1 MDTSQEIQAT
11 LQSIYDKAIE
21 AMSGIMDTRNM
32 YIALYDEEMGDIEF
46 QLAYVNGERALDEE
60 RAKGKPWSP
69 RHFGDRKGLTEWVIR
84 HKRPLLIEKEFDAWV
99 AAQEDIEAY
108 PIGTKCWL
116 GAPMLLRDQ
125 VIGVIGLQNFEREGV
140 FDEHH
145 RDLLLTIAGQAATAI
160 ENARLFEVTRRV
172 AEERQRR
179 LTLVQEISQ
188 RMAEAGQES
197 DGVLELV
204 ARAAHD
210 VSGSDLTMIYHYD
223 PEAGSFSS
231 GVGINPAGEAIQLE
245 GNDLPGS
252 EGLTAH
258 IAASQEPLF
267 VENVEDRP
275 NISDF
280 ARRRQLQAF
289 AALPLTTGGMQPGRT
304 TVGVLFVNFSQPHPF
319 ATDEQEI
326 LRHLA
331 NQAAVTIAFAT
342 AQATAQAREQ
352 LAALGGATA
361 TLQHRLGNTI
371 NVILPAVMRLRRRGG
386 DDPTYHEI
394 LDTIERNVAVATQVI
409 RRMQEP
415 LHQQTFIR
423 VNINSL
429 LREAISKCA
438 EESDDRFPMVQLA
451 ITLPDFVKAKPAST
465 PSSLPQIAIITKFDD
480 SIPETYASSG
490 QLAEVFR
497 VLIENGIKAI
507 QPQAGSV
514 TITSRLE
521 MDRSR
526 QFVVITVRD
535 TGAGID
541 DDTRS
546 KLFKQPVPREEF
558 SQGAGLG
565 LWLSNIIVRGHQGH
579 IELQTTELSK
589 GSTFLVRLP
598 IQHQMSPGYGIGQ
611 EGEDL

>member
-11 LQSIYDKAIE
+11 LQRIYDRATQ

-32 YIALYDEEMGDIEF
+32 YIALYDAETGDIEF
-46 QLAYVNGERALDEE
+46 QLAYVNGERAPDEE
-60 RAKGKPWSP
+60 RARGKTWGP

-84 HKRPLLIEKEFDAWV
+84 HKQPLLIEKDFENWV
-99 AAQEDIEAY
+99 NSQDDLEAFS
-108 PIGTKCWL
+108 INTKCWL
-116 GAPMLLRDQ
+116 GAPMLLRDK
-125 VIGVIGLQNFEREGV
+125 VIGVIGLQNFEQEGV

-145 RDLLLTIAGQAATAI
+145 RELLLTIAGQVATAI
-160 ENARLFEVTRRV
+160 ENARLFQITRRA

-179 LTLVQEISQ
+179 LTLLQQISQ
-188 RMAEAGQES
+188 RMAEAGRES

-204 ARAAHD
+204 ARAAYD
-210 VSGSDLTMIYHYD
+210 ISGSELTAIYLYD
-223 PEAGSFSS
+223 QEAGNFTS

-245 GNDLPGS
+245 GDSLPDS

-258 IAASQEPLF
+258 IAASQEPIF

-275 NISDF
+275 DVSDF

-289 AALPLTTGGMQPGRT
+289 AGLPLTTGGMQPGRT

-319 ATDEQEI
+319 PADDQEI

-331 NQAAVTIAFAT
+331 NQAAVAIAYAT
-342 AQATAQAREQ
+342 AQTSAQAREQ

-386 DDPTYHEI
+386 DDDPIYHEI
-394 LDTIERNVAVATQVI
+394 LDTIERNVGIATQVI

-429 LREAISKCA
+429 LREAILKCVA
-438 EESDDRFPMVQLA
+438 ESYHF
-451 ITLPDFVKAKPAST
+451 
-465 PSSLPQIAIITKFDD
+465 SSVQIAVMFPD
-480 SIPETYASSG
+480 SAPETSASGGGASSQITIVTEFDEQIPQSYASSG
-490 QLAEVFR
+490 QLSEVFH
-497 VLIENGIKAI
+497 VLVENGIKAI
-507 QPQAGSV
+507 YPEAGSV
-514 TITSRLE
+514 IVRSRLE
-521 MDRSR
+521 NDRSR
-526 QFVVITVRD
+526 QFAVITISD
-535 TGAGID
+535 TGTGID
-541 DDTRS
+541 EVTRS
-546 KLFKQPVPREEF
+546 RLFKEPVPREDF
-558 SQGAGLG
+558 SRGAGLG

-579 IELQTTELSK
+579 IGLQTTEPGQ
-589 GSTFLVRLP
+589 GSTFMVRLP
-598 IQHQMSPGYGIGQ
+598 IVNQMPLGYASGQ